1 MLLGGKMTG
10 RAAERFLRILGAGN
24 NAAGTFTERSIR
36 APQDRSDV
44 KALDQGRADEIAGMA
59 TEALSIAVESSG
71 MESLP
76 QNEGMTKV
84 LADGKRGLGKLGQD
98 GDAAILTT
106 DETVGLEAIVI
117 ATGQRPSLALTDCGL
132 DFADTRLGIW
142 RDATTAFAGAIS
154 KVCSSVGRINLGGN
168 HVGTGFAIGPG
179 LVLTN
184 RHVLQDIAVADENG
198 KWRLQEQAG
207 IDFGGENAAVPAKPF
222 ALAELVLT
230 TAATIDP
237 AKIDFGK
244 IDLAVLRCE
253 VGDRAFPER
262 LSLESQQSDVIEG
275 RDTYAIGFPGKPRPG
290 AEPFSLLKAM
300 FDFKFGV
307 KRYSPGQIEHAHL
320 DTDPKQT
327 VFSHDCTTLGG
338 SSGSAIVD
346 LGEDGLRIIG
356 LHFGGNPKIGNYAHS
371 VAAIRNIL
379 SDVASYLE
387 S

>member
-1 MLLGGKMTG
+1 MLLGGGMTE
-10 RAAERFLRILGAGN
+10 RAAERFLRILGAGGDV
-24 NAAGTFTERSIR
+24 AGSFTERSILKPR
-36 APQDRSDV
+36 DQRDAQV
-44 KALDQGRADEIAGMA
+44 LGQGRADDIAGLA
-59 TEALSIAVESSG
+59 TEAFSTAVEASG

-117 ATGQRPSLALTDCGL
+117 ATGARPSLALTDCGL
-132 DFADTRLGIW
+132 DFADPRLGIW
-142 RDATTAFAGAIS
+142 RDATTTFASAIS
-154 KVCSSVGRINLGGN
+154 KVCGSVGRINLGES

-184 RHVLQDIAVADENG
+184 RHVLQGIAVEDGNG
-198 KWRLQEQAG
+198 KWRLQDQVG

-222 ALAELVLT
+222 ALVELVLT
-230 TAATIDP
+230 TDATIDP
-237 AKIDFGK
+237 AKIDFAK

-262 LSLESQQSDVIEG
+262 LMLESQQSNVIEG

-346 LGEDGLRIIG
+346 LGDDGLRVIG

-371 VAAIRNIL
+371 VAAIRTLL
-379 SDVASYLE
+379 SDHASYLE